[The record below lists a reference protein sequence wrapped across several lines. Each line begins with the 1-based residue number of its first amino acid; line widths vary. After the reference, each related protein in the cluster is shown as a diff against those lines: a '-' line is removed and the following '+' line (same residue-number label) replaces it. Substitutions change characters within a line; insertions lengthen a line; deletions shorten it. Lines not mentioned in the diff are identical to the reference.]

1 MNDDQAIG
9 VELGHLREDHRRL
22 DEQIA
27 AMIEAGVA
35 DQLELAR
42 LKKQKLRIKDMIE
55 QISDLN
61 TPDIIA

>member
-1 MNDDQAIG
+1 MNNDQPIG
-9 VELGHLREDHRRL
+9 LQLAHLKEEHRRL
-22 DEQIA
+22 DEQIT

-42 LKKQKLRIKDMIE
+42 LKKQKLRLKDMIE

>member
-1 MNDDQAIG
+1 MNDDQPIG
-9 VELGHLREDHRRL
+9 VELAGLREKHRRL
-22 DEQIA
+22 DQEIV

-42 LKKQKLRIKDMIE
+42 LKKQKLRLKDMIE